1 MLGLN
6 LFKHGEM
13 ATSNEKI
20 KFAAQMLK
28 QIFIL
33 IFFIPNLMLAQTL
46 KGIVTDKNNA
56 PIEAVNVSVIG
67 KQMGSSTNEKG
78 EYQLHLKAN
87 RSFVISFTFIGYQP
101 IKIRIPMLKMGQDYV
116 LNQQMIKQ
124 SFIKEEIIIQDKQSR
139 KKILS
144 RIKPK
149 HAAIIPSSI
158 GGVEALLKTLPGVSS
173 ANELSAQYSVRG
185 GNFDENLVYV
195 NGIEVYRPFLVRSG
209 QQEGLSFINPD
220 LVGSILFSAGGFDA
234 KYGDKM
240 SSVLDIKY
248 KTPKRFG
255 ASANFSLLGGSAHF
269 EGKSKNNRFS
279 FLTGIRRKTTQYI
292 LGSLDTEA
300 DYKPVFTDIQT
311 FINYEIGTDWS
322 VSFLGNI
329 SNNTYQMV
337 PKNRDT
343 EFGTLNEA
351 LKLTI
356 YFDGQEID
364 TYKTYFG
371 ALSSSYHPND
381 KLQLKFTT
389 SAFRTLEQENFD
401 IMGQYWL
408 YQLDNSLGSDN
419 FGDVK
424 YDRGV
429 GTYINHAR
437 NSLNATVLNFQ
448 HSGIF
453 NSKEANIQWGFRV
466 QKEEIEDKISEWNL
480 IDSAGFTLPHTPDS
494 VGYENPVLQAPLIV
508 SVNDLLKTTIHLSS
522 FRNSAYL
529 QYSKDIGN
537 FSLTSGFRGNYW
549 SFNEELV
556 LSPRVSLAYIPNW
569 EKDVVFKAAAGIYYQ
584 PTFYK
589 ELRDF
594 EGNINR
600 DIKAQKSIHY
610 IVGADYLFYSWGR
623 PFKWVSEIYYKQL
636 ENLIP
641 YKVDNVRIRYLS
653 NEIANGYATG
663 IDMKI
668 NGEFVPGI
676 ESWASMSVLKTE
688 EDIVGDYY
696 TDANGNE
703 KEAGY
708 IPRPTDQRVNFSL
721 FFQDYIPRNPSYKMH
736 LNLVYGTGLTFGP
749 PKSEKH
755 QDILRIP
762 PYRRVDIGFSKEIIK
777 EGERKKG
784 FFKHFNSIWLSLE
797 VFNLLQINNTVSYLW
812 VSDVS
817 GRQYAVPNYLT
828 ARQINAKL
836 IFSF

>member
-1 MLGLN
+1 MVIS
-6 LFKHGEM
+6 K
-13 ATSNEKI
+13 EKI
-20 KFAAQMLK
+20 NNFVKKMLK
-28 QIFIL
+28 QIL
-33 IFFIPNLMLAQTL
+33 LLSFFIPTLLFSQTL
-46 KGIVTDKNNA
+46 KGVITDKANS
-56 PIEAVNVSVIG
+56 PIEAVNVSILNEKG
-67 KQMGSSTNEKG
+67 GTSTNHIG
-78 EYQLHLKAN
+78 EYQLKIKPN
-87 RSFVISFTFIGYQP
+87 RSFIISFSFIGYQS
-101 IKIRIPMLKMGQDYV
+101 IKIRIPMLKMGQEYV
-116 LNQQMIKQ
+116 LNQQMDPQ
-124 SFIKEEIIIQDKQSR
+124 SFIKDEIIIHDKQSR
-139 KKILS
+139 KKTLT

-158 GGVEALLKTLPGVSS
+158 GGVESLLKTLPGVSS
-173 ANELSAQYSVRG
+173 ANELSSQYSVRG
-185 GNFDENLVYV
+185 GNFDENLVYL
-195 NGIEVYRPFLVRSG
+195 NDIEVYRPFLVRSG

-220 LVGSILFSAGGFDA
+220 LVGSILFSSGGFDA

-255 ASANFSLLGGSAHF
+255 ASLNMSLLGGSAHF
-269 EGKSKNNRFS
+269 EGISKNNRFS

-292 LGSLDTEA
+292 LSSLDTKA
-300 DYKPVFTDIQT
+300 DYKPTFTDIQT
-311 FINYEIGTDWS
+311 FLNYNISSDWS
-322 VSFLGNI
+322 IGFLGNI
-329 SNNTYQMV
+329 SNNTYKMV
-337 PKNRDT
+337 PEDRNT

-371 ALSSSYHPND
+371 ALSSSYHPNE
-381 KLQLKFTT
+381 KLKLKFTT
-389 SAFRTLEQENFD
+389 SAFRTFEQENFD

-408 YQLDNSLGSDN
+408 YQLDNSLGSEN

-437 NSLNATVLNFQ
+437 NSLSATVMNFQ
-448 HSGIF
+448 HSGNF
-453 NSKEANIQWGFRV
+453 NSKNTKIRWGFRI

-494 VGYENPVLQAPLIV
+494 VGYEDPILQPSLIV
-508 SVNDLLKTTIHLSS
+508 SVNDLLKTTINLSS
-522 FRNSAYL
+522 YRNSAYL
-529 QYSKDIGN
+529 QYSKDIGS
-537 FSLTSGFRGNYW
+537 FSLTSGMRGNYW
-549 SFNEELV
+549 SFNEELI
-556 LSPRVSLAYIPNW
+556 LSPRISLAYIPNW
-569 EKDVVFKAAAGIYYQ
+569 KKDVVFRSAAGIYYQ
-584 PTFYK
+584 PAFYK
-589 ELRDF
+589 ELRGLD
-594 EGNINR
+594 GTINR
-600 DIKAQKSIHY
+600 DIKAQKSTHY
-610 IVGADYLFYSWGR
+610 ILGADYLFYSWGR
-623 PFKWVSEIYYKQL
+623 PFKCVSEIYYKQL

-641 YKVDNVRIRYLS
+641 YKVDNVRIRYLPYETS
-653 NEIANGYATG
+653 NGYASG
-663 IDMKI
+663 IDLKI

-676 ESWASMSVLKTE
+676 ESWASISIMKTE

-696 TDANGNE
+696 TDTDGNE

-721 FFQDYIPRNPSYKMH
+721 FFQDYIPKNPTYKMH

-749 PKSEKH
+749 PKSEKN

-777 EGERKKG
+777 EGEKKKG
-784 FFKHFNSIWLSLE
+784 FLKHFDAIWLSLE

-817 GRQYAVPNYLT
+817 GKQYAVPNYLT
-828 ARQINAKL
+828 TRQINAKL

>member
-1 MLGLN
+1 MVI
-6 LFKHGEM
+6 
-13 ATSNEKI
+13 SNEKI
-20 KFAAQMLK
+20 KFADQMLK
-28 QIFIL
+28 RIL
-33 IFFIPNLMLAQTL
+33 LLFFSLPTLLFAQTL
-46 KGIVTDKNNA
+46 KGVVSDKNNA
-56 PIEAVNVSVIG
+56 PIEAVNVSIVGGKIG
-67 KQMGSSTNEKG
+67 VSTNEEG
-78 EYQLHLKAN
+78 EYTLDLKAN
-87 RSFVISFTFIGYQP
+87 RSYLISFSFIGYHP
-101 IKIRIPMLKMGQDYV
+101 VKIRIPMLKMGQEYV
-116 LNQQMIKQ
+116 LHQQMELK
-124 SFIKEEIIIQDKQSR
+124 SFIKNEIIIEDKQSR
-139 KKILS
+139 KKTLT

-149 HAAIIPSSI
+149 HAAIIPSSS

-173 ANELSAQYSVRG
+173 ANELSSQYSVRG

-195 NGIEVYRPFLVRSG
+195 NDIEVYRPFLVRSG

-220 LVGSILFSAGGFDA
+220 LVGSILFSAGGFEA

-255 ASANFSLLGGSAHF
+255 ASLNMSLLGGSAHF
-269 EGKSKNNRFS
+269 EGTSKNNRFS

-292 LGSLDTEA
+292 LSSLDTDAE
-300 DYKPVFTDIQT
+300 YNPTFTDIQT
-311 FINYEIGTDWS
+311 FLNYDISSDWS
-322 VSFLGNI
+322 ISLLGNI
-329 SNNTYQMV
+329 SNNTYQMI
-337 PKNRDT
+337 PKKRDT

-356 YFDGQEID
+356 YFDGREID

-371 ALSSSYHPND
+371 AFSSSYHPNE

-389 SAFRTLEQENFD
+389 SAFRTFEEENFD

-408 YQLDNSLGSDN
+408 YQLDNSLGSEN

-424 YDRGV
+424 FDRGV
-429 GTYINHAR
+429 GSYINHAR
-437 NSLNATVLNFQ
+437 NSLNATVMNFQ
-448 HSGIF
+448 HSGNF
-453 NSKEANIQWGFRV
+453 NTKNAEIKWGFRM
-466 QKEEIEDKISEWNL
+466 QKEEIKDKISEWNL

-494 VGYENPVLQAPLIV
+494 VGYENPNLQPPLIV
-508 SVNDLLKTTIHLSS
+508 SVNDLLKTTINLSS
-522 FRNSAYL
+522 YRNSAYL

-537 FSLTSGFRGNYW
+537 FSITSGMRGNYW
-549 SFNEELV
+549 TFNEELL

-569 EKDVVFKAAAGIYYQ
+569 EKDVVFKGAVGVYYQ
-584 PTFYK
+584 PPFYK

-594 EGNINR
+594 DGTINR
-600 DIKAQKSIHY
+600 EIKAQKSTHY
-610 IVGADYLFYSWGR
+610 ILGADYLFYAWGR
-623 PFKWVSEIYYKQL
+623 PFKWVSELYYKNL

-641 YKVDNVRIRYLS
+641 YKVDNVRIRYLP
-653 NEIANGYATG
+653 NELSNGYAGG

-676 ESWASMSVLKTE
+676 ESWVSISIMKTE

-708 IPRPTDQRVNFSL
+708 IPRPTDQRVNFAL
-721 FFQDYIPRNPSYKMH
+721 YFQDYIPNNPSFKMH

-749 PKSEKH
+749 PKAEKH

-762 PYRRVDIGFSKEIIK
+762 AYRRVDIGFSKEIIK
-777 EGERKKG
+777 NGAIKKG
-784 FFKHFNSIWLSLE
+784 FFKHFDDIWLSME